1 MELIVPLILLAVAI
15 GIYSW
20 YVTIIGR
27 RNKAKEALG
36 SIDAH
41 LQMRSDLIPN
51 ILRAAQRYLSHE
63 EKLLTDITA
72 LRSAVMKDYDRGN
85 PDEVKAHLG
94 AAEALTSMLGQLRVQ
109 IENYPDLKGE
119 RPIQDAMRTMNEVE
133 AQLTASRRFYNAAVT
148 QLNNSVEIFPG
159 NQIARMAGVS
169 SMPYFEAAE
178 GARGLV
184 NADDYLNPK
193 PAPDTPAP

>member
-1 MELIVPLILLAVAI
+1 M
-15 GIYSW
+15 
-20 YVTIIGR
+20 
-27 RNKAKEALG
+27 
-36 SIDAH
+36 
-41 LQMRSDLIPN
+41 
-51 ILRAAQRYLSHE
+51 
-63 EKLLTDITA
+63 
-72 LRSAVMKDYDRGN
+72 
-85 PDEVKAHLG
+85 KAHLG

-178 GARGLV
+178 GARGPV